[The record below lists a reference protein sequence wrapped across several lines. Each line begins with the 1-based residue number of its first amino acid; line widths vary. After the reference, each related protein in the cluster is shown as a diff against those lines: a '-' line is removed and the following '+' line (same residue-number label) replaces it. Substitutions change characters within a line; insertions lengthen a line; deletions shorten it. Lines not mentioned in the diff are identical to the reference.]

1 MRIVHTTCAGID
13 VHKRDITVCLI
24 TRKTATQRVQE
35 VRTYGTVTKDLLA
48 MRDWLEDHNCQV
60 VAIESTGVY
69 WKPVFNLLEDSF
81 QVLLVNPA
89 HLKHVPGRKTDVK
102 DSEWIAELLEHGL
115 LRGSF
120 IPPREIRDLRDLTR
134 YRRRL
139 VQTRS
144 SEVNRLQKV
153 LEDANIKLASVA
165 TDVMGVSGRAMLNA
179 LLAGERDPEEL
190 AELSKGRLRQKMPE
204 LILALEGRF
213 RPHHARLLA
222 RMLAHIG
229 FLDESIA
236 ECEAEIEE
244 MCRPFDRE
252 IDLLDTVTGVG
263 KRAAQDA
270 IAEIGVDMSRFPSH
284 KHLCSWARICPGNNE
299 SAGKRKSGRT
309 GNGNKWLKSIL
320 VECAHAAGRSKG
332 TYLSAQ
338 YARLA
343 RRKGKK
349 RAAVAVGH
357 SILEAIYFILRD
369 KVPYH
374 DLGPDHFDQINRA
387 HTIRYHVRR
396 LEGLGLQVQLEEPA
410 AAA

>member
-1 MRIVHTTCAGID
+1 MRIVHTRCAGID
-13 VHKRDITVCLI
+13 VHKRDVTVCLI
-24 TRKTATQRVQE
+24 TRNAAGQRTQE
-35 VRTYGTVTKDLLA
+35 VRTYRTVTKELLA
-48 MRDWLEDHNCQV
+48 MRDWLQDHECEA

-69 WKPVFNLLEDSF
+69 WKPVFNLLEDDF
-81 QVLLVNPA
+81 EVLLVNPA

-102 DSEWIAELLEHGL
+102 DCEWIAELLEHGL

-139 VQTRS
+139 VQMRT
-144 SEVNRLQKV
+144 SEVNRLQKI

-165 TDVMGVSGRAMLNA
+165 SDVMGVSGRAILNA
-179 LLAGERDPEEL
+179 LLAGEGDPQKL
-190 AELSKGRLRQKMPE
+190 AELSKGRLRRKRAD
-204 LILALEGRF
+204 LALALEGRL

-222 RMLAHIG
+222 RMLAHID

-236 ECEAEIEE
+236 ECEAQIEE
-244 MCRPFDRE
+244 MCCPFAQE
-252 IDLLDTVTGVG
+252 IELVATVTGVG
-263 KRAAQDA
+263 KRAAQDV
-270 IAEIGVDMSRFPSH
+270 IAEIGVDMSQFPSH
-284 KHLCSWARICPGNNE
+284 KHLCSWARICPGNNK

-309 GNGNKWLKSIL
+309 GKGNRWLKAIL
-320 VECAHAAGRSKG
+320 VECAHAAGRTKG

-369 KVPYH
+369 KVPYQ
-374 DLGPDHFDQINRA
+374 DLGPNHFDEVNKA
-387 HTIRYHVRR
+387 HTIRYHIRR
-396 LEGLGLQVQLEEPA
+396 LESLGLQVQVQELPVA
-410 AAA
+410 A